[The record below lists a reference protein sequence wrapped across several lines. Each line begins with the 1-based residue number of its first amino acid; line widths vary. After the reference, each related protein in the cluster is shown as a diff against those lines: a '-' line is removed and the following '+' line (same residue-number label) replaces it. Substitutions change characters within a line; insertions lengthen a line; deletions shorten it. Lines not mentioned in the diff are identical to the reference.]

1 MITLLALHVA
11 LAKEPYA
18 AATSA
23 VAVEQDFS
31 GGLMVP
37 FWQTAW
43 VGAPVGSSHVEAYG
57 ELAWPSGVDERIV
70 PRMYVLSVDGRKDAV
85 DWTVGR
91 QRIDL
96 PQYPRLMDGGRVRW
110 HGRGMLSLE
119 AWAGW
124 AEHPATPWT
133 EGAAVGRMNA
143 RVEGGKFTARAGG
156 WVEGGPT
163 SDTAFHPDIDLRW
176 AAPDAKRAPSLS
188 LMAAAGIGNGDA
200 VIERGRA
207 ELGFRPVSGT
217 RAELHFEHRD
227 VLDASSPL
235 AGDILA
241 TFAPQGTDEIGV
253 GFGWSNVRRDELW
266 MSGSA
271 QTWDQDDAAASPLSD
286 GTGRQA
292 GARGEVSWRQH
303 CDADAWCVRPTWR
316 GAIGPGGSFQAIGGS
331 VATPLPGPVS
341 LGAHAFVVPW
351 HTMHQAWTT
360 AAVVGLDGDLH
371 LSPIWGV
378 TLGVEVSHD
387 IVANVDAR
395 GWAALRVAL
404 R

>member
-1 MITLLALHVA
+1 MILLYTLHLARA
-11 LAKEPYA
+11 TEPIA
-18 AATSA
+18 ASSTA
-23 VAVEQDFS
+23 VAVQQDFS
-31 GGLMVP
+31 SQMMVP

-43 VGAPVGSSHVEAYG
+43 VGVPVGSSHVEAYG
-57 ELAWPSGVDERIV
+57 ELGWPSGVDEQIV

-96 PQYPRLMDGGRVRW
+96 PQYPRLMDGGRARW
-110 HGRGMLSLE
+110 HGPGMLSLE
-119 AWAGW
+119 GWAGW

-133 EGAAVGRMNA
+133 KGTAIGRMNA
-143 RVEGGKFTARAGG
+143 RVEAGKFTARAGG

-163 SDTAFHPDIDLRW
+163 SDAVFHPDIDLRW
-176 AAPDAKRAPSLS
+176 AAPDAKRAPSVS
-188 LMAAAGIGNGDA
+188 LMAAAGIGSGDA

-207 ELGFRPVSGT
+207 ELGLRPLSGT

-271 QTWDQDDAAASPLSD
+271 QTWDENDAAASPLSD
-286 GTGRQA
+286 GTGRQM
-292 GARGEVSWRQH
+292 GARGEVSWRPR
-303 CDADAWCVRPTWR
+303 CDANAWCIRPTWR
-316 GAIGPGGSFQAIGGS
+316 GAAGPGGSFQAIGGT
-331 VATPLPGPVS
+331 VTTPLPGPVTVS
-341 LGAHAFVVPW
+341 AHGFLVPW
-351 HTMHQAWTT
+351 RTMHQAWTT

-371 LSPIWGV
+371 MSPAWGV
-378 TLGVEVSHD
+378 ALGVEVSHAV
-387 IVANVDAR
+387 VADVDAR
-395 GWAALRVAL
+395 GWAAFRVAL